1 MEKPALPSLPKVAP
15 HTFIKEVLVELKK
28 ISWPPADELK
38 LCTKVVIASTFIFG
52 LGIYITDV
60 IIKGALDGLVMIVKG
75 LFG

>member
-1 MEKPALPSLPKVAP
+1 MSKGAAARSAFSEFKD
-15 HTFIKEVLVELKK
+15 ELKK
-28 ISWPPADELK
+28 ISWPPRDELK